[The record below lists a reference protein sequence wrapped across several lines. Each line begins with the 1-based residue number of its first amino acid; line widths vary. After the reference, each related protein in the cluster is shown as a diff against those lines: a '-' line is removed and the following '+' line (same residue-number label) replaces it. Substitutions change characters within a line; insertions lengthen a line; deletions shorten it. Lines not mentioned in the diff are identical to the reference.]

1 MAGKGTLFREE
12 VGEIQLGT
20 DIIVAMIAAMAIA
33 MKPYRC
39 MTSSVCRFHLRPPT

>member
-1 MAGKGTLFREE
+1 MAGKGTLCLDE
-12 VGEIQLGT
+12 VGDLQLGT

-39 MTSSVCRFHLRPPT
+39 AGLS